1 MEMEDGLA
9 GNGRENAVC
18 KDTGQKAEQ
27 GVLRTGNISFTSFLQ
42 TD

>member
-1 MEMEDGLA
+1 MEMEDGL
-9 GNGRENAVC
+9 GENGRENAVC

-42 TD
+42 H